1 MSRKIQFTVSITFS
15 EKVTDD
21 QDILDIAKNI
31 ARAIKNEAVEGNGIT
46 TDFTDAFTEEIEV
59 TPQFLDETITLKVI

>member
-31 ARAIKNEAVEGNGIT
+31 ARAIRNEAVEGNGIT

-59 TPQFLDETITLKVI
+59 KPQFLDEVINLKVI

>member
-46 TDFTDAFTEEIEV
+46 TDFTDAITEEIEV
-59 TPQFLDETITLKVI
+59 TPQFLDETITLKVF

>member
-31 ARAIKNEAVEGNGIT
+31 ARAIKSEAVEGNGIT

-59 TPQFLDETITLKVI
+59 KPQFLDEVINLKVN

>member
-59 TPQFLDETITLKVI
+59 TPQFLDETITLKVF

>member
-31 ARAIKNEAVEGNGIT
+31 AIAIKNEAVEGNGIT

-59 TPQFLDETITLKVI
+59 KPQFLDKVINLKVN

>member
-31 ARAIKNEAVEGNGIT
+31 ARAIKNEAEEGNGIR

>member
-31 ARAIKNEAVEGNGIT
+31 AKAIKNEAVEGNGIT

-59 TPQFLDETITLKVI
+59 KPQFLDEVINLKVN

>member
-59 TPQFLDETITLKVI
+59 KPQFLDKVINLKVN

>member
-1 MSRKIQFTVSITFS
+1 MSNKFQFTVCITFS

-31 ARAIKNEAVEGNGIT
+31 ALAIKKEAVEGGGIT
-46 TDFTDAFTEEIEV
+46 TDFTDAMTEEIQI
-59 TPQFLDETITLKVI
+59 TPQFLDETFTLKVF

>member
-46 TDFTDAFTEEIEV
+46 TDFTDAFTKEIEV

>member
-59 TPQFLDETITLKVI
+59 KPQFLDEVINLKVN